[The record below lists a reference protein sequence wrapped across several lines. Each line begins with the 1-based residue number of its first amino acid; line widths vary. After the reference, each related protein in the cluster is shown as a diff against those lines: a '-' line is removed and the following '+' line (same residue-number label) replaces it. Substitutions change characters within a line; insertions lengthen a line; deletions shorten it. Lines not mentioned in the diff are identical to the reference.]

1 MQGSSAFPQTSC
13 QCEDWRGLKREGGER
28 EEEGSTEE
36 LCTSENLE
44 ELGLKAIEFLGG
56 NKGGIKGVSLH
67 N

>member
-1 MQGSSAFPQTSC
+1 MQESSAFPQTSC

-28 EEEGSTEE
+28 VGEGSTEE

-44 ELGLKAIEFLGG
+44 ELGLKAMEFLGG
-56 NKGGIKGVSLH
+56 YEGGIKGSCLH